1 MFWGTPYIMDDRIQ
15 LRIVLIGS
23 IVGIAILFIFQGHFS
38 VSQQT
43 IDRLDQLPQGKE
55 IEVTGLVKRATDAG
69 KVMFLEITQQK
80 METVTVVLFKDRN
93 LTISEGDIVAV
104 TGSISDYQGKQ
115 EIVGSRVEVKP

>member
-1 MFWGTPYIMDDRIQ
+1 MDDRTQ
-15 LRIVLIGS
+15 LRIALIGS